1 MVLVSSAKGWYTSI
15 KKTPN
20 CWGKERANFAGLLG
34 LWMTISLLLFLEIG
48 LSAVSGFH
56 SSF

>member
-1 MVLVSSAKGWYTSI
+1 MVHFHKENTKLLGE
-15 KKTPN
+15 
-20 CWGKERANFAGLLG
+20 GKSEFCRLG
-34 LWMTISLLLFLEIG
+34 LWMAISLLLFLEIG